1 MARSVRTRITILAT
15 SVTLGVSGLVCAGV
29 YIALHFAL
37 YREVDSFLEGEVHEF
52 RAILTHEQD
61 DELKEV
67 EREIRAELGSRSNSD
82 LVFRLLRTDGDL
94 LITSD
99 PNDRFPNPWKAS
111 TSKTPQASAAWFET
125 IDQSSEPP
133 YRICAQIEQLP
144 VHGEVIIQAAY
155 RLDRVQRSLA
165 MCRVLCIAAL
175 VIATALAIIGG
186 RAVARGSMAP
196 VVRITKA
203 ARQISA
209 QRLSTRVPLA
219 GSNDELDALAQT
231 LNDMLNRVERSF
243 RQIRQFTA
251 DAAHELRTPLT
262 ALRGSAEHVLAQPRT
277 EPELRAV
284 IEKSLEYYHLLGRVT
299 DDLLL
304 LARLDAGKEPLHFEQ
319 FNLSRAVDD
328 VVDLYRPLAGEH
340 DITLNYRGENG
351 EVLVVGDSGKIRR
364 VLNNLLDNSIKYMN
378 GAGTV
383 EVALVHENGVAL
395 LRVCDTG
402 PGISPE
408 DLPHVFER
416 FYRSDRAR
424 STPPDTALR
433 SAGLGLAICQSIVH
447 AHNGTILIDCPDGKG
462 TQVSIRLPSGDS
474 QCSEEIGRASD
485 AFRPIAC

>member
-1 MARSVRTRITILAT
+1 MARSVRTRITLLAT
-15 SVTLGVSGLVCAGV
+15 GVTLGVSTLVCVGV
-29 YIALHFAL
+29 YLALHFAL

-61 DELKEV
+61 DDLKEV

-82 LVFRLLRTDGDL
+82 LVFRLLRTDGYL

-99 PNDRFPNPWKAS
+99 PNDRFPNPWKDSA
-111 TSKTPQASAAWFET
+111 SKTPKASAAWFET
-125 IDQSSEPP
+125 IEQPSDPP
-133 YRICAQIEQLP
+133 YRISAQIEQLP
-144 VHGEVIIQAAY
+144 VHGDVIIQAAY

-165 MCRVLCIAAL
+165 MCMVFCIAAL

-219 GSNDELDALAQT
+219 GSHDELDALAQT

-243 RQIRQFTA
+243 RQIQQFTA

-277 EPELRAV
+277 ESELRAV

-304 LARLDAGKEPLHFEQ
+304 LARLDAGKEPLRFEQ
-319 FNLSRAVDD
+319 FSLSRAVDD
-328 VVDLYRPLAGEH
+328 VVDLYRPLADEH
-340 DITLNYRGENG
+340 GIQLNCRRENG
-351 EVLVVGDSGKIRR
+351 EVFVVGDSGKIRR
-364 VLNNLLDNSIKYMN
+364 VLNNLLDNSIKYMG

-383 EVALVHENGVAL
+383 EVALVQEKSVVL
-395 LRVCDTG
+395 LTVCDTG

-424 STPPDTALR
+424 SARRDAAMR
-433 SAGLGLAICQSIVH
+433 SAGLGLAICRSIVH
-447 AHNGTILIDCPDGKG
+447 AHGGEISLECQTDQGTVVAIH
-462 TQVSIRLPSGDS
+462 LPLENHG
-474 QCSEEIGRASD
+474 SEN
-485 AFRPIAC
+485 